1 MLTEKRKTRLWLIAA
16 VLLAVFLF
24 TACAS
29 GASRVSEKIE
39 LGQKYL
45 IELNYTEAI
54 ASFTEAIKLD
64 PNNIQAY
71 MGRAEA
77 YLALGEYDKALE
89 DYQFVCEKTEEMP
102 YTRALSYIGQAEVYG
117 KSPKRQFRIMS
128 FQRPF

>member
-1 MLTEKRKTRLWLIAA
+1 MSTEKRKNLLLFAA
-16 VLLAVFLF
+16 VTLLAILLF
-24 TACAS
+24 AACGSKAATAAD
-29 GASRVSEKIE
+29 KIE

-102 YTRALSYIGQAEVYG
+102 YTRALSYIGQAEEAVSDY
-117 KSPKRQFRIMS
+117 
-128 FQRPF
+128 